1 MVTYLAALQELDETK
16 DKPVFGAMYLHLQ
29 DPIIKLKDTKNLE
42 QLEGAANTSL
52 VYKGLF
58 LKEESLGLN
67 HFYQTRNQLYTED
80 EFAVLLNHNQEL
92 YKQAAMDI
100 LAGRFAINPYTK
112 DGRSVAGEQLKAITG
127 FEADRH
133 MGMARRLVKEAKRQ
147 DWMERMK
154 GGQD

>member
-1 MVTYLAALQELDETK
+1 
-16 DKPVFGAMYLHLQ
+16 
-29 DPIIKLKDTKNLE
+29 
-42 QLEGAANTSL
+42 
-52 VYKGLF
+52 
-58 LKEESLGLN
+58 
-67 HFYQTRNQLYTED
+67 
-80 EFAVLLNHNQEL
+80 LLNHNQEL